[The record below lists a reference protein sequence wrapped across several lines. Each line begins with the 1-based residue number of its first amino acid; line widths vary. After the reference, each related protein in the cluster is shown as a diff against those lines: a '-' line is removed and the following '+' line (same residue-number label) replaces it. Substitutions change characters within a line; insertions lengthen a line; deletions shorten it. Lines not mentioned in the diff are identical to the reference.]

1 MSIQYQPTPF
11 QQKVTILNDDKF
23 RLYGSQ
29 PVEGN
34 QNGRVPTLHVDTK
47 GNNPRL
53 MVRLNNGKK
62 GDEGRIEMN
71 LDLPTF
77 TALLVMMEDAIRAK
91 QTMSQAI
98 QVKKAGWDRQANKPR
113 DPYLYATIHIGKDA
127 DGLEFIGIQQKNT
140 KLGFYFTEP
149 EFHPIV
155 DTATGQQATRQ
166 QISSILARAWVKMMT
181 ILVPVVT
188 SHVWDYEATPE
199 AKRAKRQQQNGGN
212 NGGNGNGYNNNNSY
226 SQNHGY
232 NANQQNNYQQQSQQQ
247 YSAPQQQQQQAEP
260 QFDDNF
266 ENVPF

>member
-1 MSIQYQPTPF
+1 M
-11 QQKVTILNDDKF
+11 
-23 RLYGSQ
+23 
-29 PVEGN
+29 
-34 QNGRVPTLHVDTK
+34 
-47 GNNPRL
+47 
-53 MVRLNNGKK
+53 
-62 GDEGRIEMN
+62 
-71 LDLPTF
+71 
-77 TALLVMMEDAIRAK
+77 
-91 QTMSQAI
+91 
-98 QVKKAGWDRQANKPR
+98 
-113 DPYLYATIHIGKDA
+113 
-127 DGLEFIGIQQKNT
+127 
-140 KLGFYFTEP
+140 
-149 EFHPIV
+149 

-232 NANQQNNYQQQSQQQ
+232 SANQQNNYQQQQQPQQQ
-247 YSAPQQQQQQAEP
+247 YSAPQQQAEP